1 MWEPVSKNELKEGKK
16 IVIRKKIEK
25 WKNQTNGGKKGRKI
39 EGQWG
44 RRSKGGRLPVEYNLR
59 NTNYAFYVV
68 LFDNHF
74 RWYGHMLNSQVFLGE
89 VGDWGS
95 ECWNYCLSNMGGG
108 KS

>member
-25 WKNQTNGGKKGRKI
+25 WKNKQMEEKKGRKI

-59 NTNYAFYVV
+59 NMNYAFYVV
-68 LFDNHF
+68 LFH
-74 RWYGHMLNSQVFLGE
+74 WYSHMLNSQVFLGE